1 MSDDEGN
8 GGGGRIGGA
17 PPQDED
23 LSLPKATV
31 QKMISELLPSDVS
44 VAKETRD
51 LVIECCV
58 EFIHL
63 IASDANEIC
72 ESESKKTIAPE
83 HIISSLKRLG
93 FDEYVPE
100 VQDVLKDHKQQQK
113 DREKKV
119 NKFEQSGL
127 TEEELAAQQEA
138 LFAKSREKF
147 ANLQQAAANA
157 TATATT
163 SQPQPEAAAAP
174 SS

>member
-1 MSDDEGN
+1 MSDDEAT

-83 HIISSLKRLG
+83 HIINSLKRLG

-100 VQDVLKDHKQQQK
+100 VQEVLKDHKQQQK
-113 DREKKV
+113 DREKKTS
-119 NKFEQSGL
+119 KFEQSGL

-147 ANLQQAAANA
+147 ANLQQAAA
-157 TATATT
+157 TATAATT
-163 SQPQPEAAAAP
+163 SQPEAAAAP
-174 SS
+174 AS